1 MDVAWWGGR
10 FRLAVSK
17 KLEDQPL
24 CCDDEA
30 RRSVFVFV
38 GHFFFAFRPSSTSI
52 KPALSISW
60 RAGFKPRGT
69 AAP

>member
-38 GHFFFAFRPSSTSI
+38 GHFFFAFSVSSTSV
-52 KPALSISW
+52 L
-60 RAGFKPRGT
+60 
-69 AAP
+69 